1 MIEMGGREQSA
12 PPGGGASEL
21 PTASSGAPGSQ
32 PQDGARPP
40 IVEAVDVVKRFK
52 RRRGGLLS
60 RLSAARSDH
69 LVAVNKVSFTI
80 EEDEA
85 VGLVGESGSGKTT
98 LGKAILRLHDLDE
111 GRILLE
117 GRDIH
122 QMDRATL
129 KKVRPRYQMI
139 FQNPLSSLNPGMR
152 VWDMLAETVSLHLG
166 LKGLEAAERI
176 ADILYVVQLTDKGD
190 AYPSQLSGG
199 ERRRVGLAR
208 VLLLNPRLIVADEPT
223 SGLDASLKAGIVN
236 LMLETRARG
245 TAYLFISHDLHL
257 IRYVADRIMVML
269 KGRIV
274 EIVPQHAFRLGEP
287 HHPYTELLLHSMQI
301 HRNDG
306 SLVQLL
312 PVDGT
317 ESVVPAEDGGCFYRY
332 QCPRARRLG
341 TRAERCA
348 VESPRLVTREAGW
361 AIACH
366 FPDA

>member
-1 MIEMGGREQSA
+1 MTQSHETDSRAMIRERSESFPRGRGEEERRA
-12 PPGGGASEL
+12 D
-21 PTASSGAPGSQ
+21 TV
-32 PQDGARPP
+32 R
-40 IVEAVDVVKRFK
+40 IVEATNVVKRF
-52 RRRGGLLS
+52 RRRGGAWF
-60 RLSAARSDH
+60 SARPDSDRH
-69 LVAVNKVSFTI
+69 LVAVNHVSFHI
-80 EEDEA
+80 DPDEA

-98 LGKAILRLHDLDE
+98 LGKTILRLHDLDE

-117 GRDIH
+117 GQDIH
-122 QMDRATL
+122 RMDRATL
-129 KKVRPRYQMI
+129 KRVRPRYQMI

-269 KGRIV
+269 KGRLV
-274 EIVPQHAFRLGEP
+274 EIVPQHAFRLGEL
-287 HHPYTELLLHSMQI
+287 HHPYTELLLHSMKI
-301 HRNDG
+301 NRNDT
-306 SLVQLL
+306 SLARIL
-312 PVDGT
+312 PAAGT
-317 ESVVPAEDGGCFYRY
+317 DAIIPVEDQGCFYRN
-332 QCPRARRLG
+332 QCPRARTLG
-341 TRAERCA
+341 KQAEQCRTETPSLSVRQGA
-348 VESPRLVTREAGW
+348 WE
-361 AIACH
+361 IACH
-366 FPDA
+366 FPSQ